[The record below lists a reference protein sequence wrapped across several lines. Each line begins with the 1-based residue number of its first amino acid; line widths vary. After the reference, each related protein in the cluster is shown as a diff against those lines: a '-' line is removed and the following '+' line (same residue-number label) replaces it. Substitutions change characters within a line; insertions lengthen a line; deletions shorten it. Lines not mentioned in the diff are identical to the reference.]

1 MKIRKGDSVQ
11 IVSGNDSGKVGR
23 VIKVYLGKNRVLVEG
38 VNMVKK
44 HNRPS
49 QDNPQGGI
57 DEKEASI
64 HVSNVMLVSGG
75 SPTKVG
81 YKILENGKKVRI
93 SKLSSEV
100 IN

>member
-1 MKIRKGDSVQ
+1 MKIKKGDSVQ
-11 IVSGNDSGKVGR
+11 VVSGNGKVGR
-23 VIKVYLGKNRVLVEG
+23 VIKVYLDKNRVLVEG

-93 SKLSSEV
+93 SKSSSEV